1 MMTGNIENGLYP
13 RILVSVVA
21 PAGNSVKKM
30 LIDTGFD
37 YDLAMHYDDADRFEL
52 ELIDYIE
59 VEYASG
65 EKDEEIYCRGKI
77 DWFGEAKAVRIILS
91 NDEEPAIGTRLLKS
105 CVMNMNFIDN
115 TLTIDK
121 PLPQ

>member
-1 MMTGNIENGLYP
+1 VE
-13 RILVSVVA
+13 
-21 PAGNSVKKM
+21 KM

-37 YDLAMHYDDADRFEL
+37 YDVAMHYDDVDRFEL

-77 DWFGEAKAVRIILS
+77 AWFGEVKEVRIILY
-91 NDEEPAIGTRLLKS
+91 
-105 CVMNMNFIDN
+105 
-115 TLTIDK
+115 
-121 PLPQ
+121 

>member
-1 MMTGNIENGLYP
+1 MITGKIESGLYP
-13 RILVSVVA
+13 RILITVVA
-21 PAGNSVKKM
+21 PAGNSVEKM

-37 YDLAMHYDDADRFEL
+37 YDVAMHYDDVDRFEL

-77 DWFGEAKAVRIILS
+77 EWFGEVKDVRVILS
-91 NDEEPAIGTRLLKS
+91 NDEEPAIGTRLLKG
-105 CVMNMNFIDN
+105 CVMNMSFIDN

-121 PLPQ
+121 PLR